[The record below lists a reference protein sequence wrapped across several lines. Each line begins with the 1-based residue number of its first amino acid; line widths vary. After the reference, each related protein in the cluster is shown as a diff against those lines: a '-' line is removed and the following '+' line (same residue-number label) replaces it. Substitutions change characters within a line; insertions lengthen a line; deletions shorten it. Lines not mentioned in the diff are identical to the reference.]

1 MGVNDS
7 THLIAFLHRLNNLIG
22 VRSLEQYLMLFTGNS
37 MKHLLSV
44 VLVLLL
50 FIDSEWED
58 EPALPFALSA

>member
-1 MGVNDS
+1 
-7 THLIAFLHRLNNLIG
+7 
-22 VRSLEQYLMLFTGNS
+22 